1 MGSTVLS
8 ILKKIVSVGEKN
20 GLTKKGQDLKDL
32 YVKMQKIKQDPSN
45 PTNRGLLK
53 EIEKVFK
60 HHDDKDEDDDNA
72 PSQIGGASQ
81 NSKGTN
87 QAMKKDEADGIQ
99 IQDLIEEYE
108 NELIALNNKDVI
120 KVRTRRHDAMLKE
133 QAKNR

>member
-32 YVKMQKIKQDPSN
+32 YIKMQGIQQDPSN
-45 PTNRGLLK
+45 PHNRGMLK

-60 HHDDKDEDDDNA
+60 HHDEKEEDDDV
-72 PSQIGGASQ
+72 PSKSAAGVSQ
-81 NSKGTN
+81 GSKGTN

-120 KVRTRRHDAMLKE
+120 KVRARRHDAMLKE
-133 QAKNR
+133 QALL